1 MTNIC
6 VYDSP
11 TRHNTEMA
19 LYNPELG
26 SQINTYVTNLATRS
40 QNQIVNTKSI
50 MNSVFQTITICTVP
64 VKVGLVNELVEFIQI
79 YSILQ
84 GK

>member
-1 MTNIC
+1 
-6 VYDSP
+6 
-11 TRHNTEMA
+11 MA
-19 LYNPELG
+19 LYNPELS